1 MKNKPG
7 YIDNESKYNG
17 IFNGE
22 HKLCPALIATI
33 EPLEALLLI
42 KWTGFHYHQCCRI

>member
-17 IFNGE
+17 IFNAE
-22 HKLCPALIATI
+22 HKLCPALKATI
-33 EPLEALLLI
+33 FRTSRSI
-42 KWTGFHYHQCCRI
+42 TVY